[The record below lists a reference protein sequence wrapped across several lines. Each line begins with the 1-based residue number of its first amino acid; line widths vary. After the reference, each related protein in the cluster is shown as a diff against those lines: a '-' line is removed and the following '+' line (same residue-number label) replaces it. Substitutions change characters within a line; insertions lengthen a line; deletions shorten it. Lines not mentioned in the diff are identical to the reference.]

1 MQCELGDLDARVDGI
16 LHEQIT
22 VIAVGAEH
30 QRTAVGD
37 QPALATEVVFEG
49 GVFDV
54 ADVVGGDVEEDSHV
68 EGQAVDAV
76 DLVGLGGDLHHQVSH
91 AVIRGLAHHAE
102 RVQRLRR
109 GQLRRQHGMTV
120 KAEVHRR
127 EQRATAM
134 RIFVQDGM
142 RQIGGGGLAF
152 GAGDADDREFVLG
165 HAVEGGGQQAQGLA
179 RVVDDESRNLGVIGE
194 VTFRHIG
201 DETALLESVK
211 EFRPEAALAHQQR
224 AFAHGA
230 GVIGD
235 MRERHIGIVDAIG
248 IQAPTFRCDD
258 LIEQMMGGQQM
269 HAVGKGQ

>member
-1 MQCELGDLDARVDGI
+1 MV
-16 LHEQIT
+16 
-22 VIAVGAEH
+22 AVGAEH

-54 ADVVGGDVEEDSHV
+54 ADVVGGDVEEGSHV

-91 AVIRGLAHHAE
+91 AVVRGLAHHAE

-165 HAVEGGGQQAQGLA
+165 HAIEGGGQQAQGLA

-201 DETALLESVK
+201 DETALLEPVK

>member
-1 MQCELGDLDARVDGI
+1 M
-16 LHEQIT
+16 
-22 VIAVGAEH
+22 
-30 QRTAVGD
+30 
-37 QPALATEVVFEG
+37 
-49 GVFDV
+49 FDV
-54 ADVVGGDVEEDSHV
+54 ADVVGGDVEEGSHV

-91 AVIRGLAHHAE
+91 AVVRGLAHHAE

-165 HAVEGGGQQAQGLA
+165 HAVEGGGQQAHGL
-179 RVVDDESRNLGVIGE
+179 VHVLYDDADGFRAIGVFG
-194 VTFRHIG
+194 FRHVCG
-201 DETALLESVK
+201 QAFAVDAVK
-211 EFRPEAALAHQQR
+211 EFRLETALDEQHRTGLDLAGIVGDRPDRLIR
-224 AFAHGA
+224 AGQIRSVKRPSTAVNDFAKQMMLLQHVDCIGKRERCRFDRHFHGA
-230 GVIGD
+230 
-235 MRERHIGIVDAIG
+235 
-248 IQAPTFRCDD
+248 P
-258 LIEQMMGGQQM
+258 
-269 HAVGKGQ
+269 

>member
-1 MQCELGDLDARVDGI
+1 MAVE
-16 LHEQIT
+16 T
-22 VIAVGAEH
+22 VIDRGEQCATTVGIGVEDGL
-30 QRTAVGD
+30 R
-37 QPALATEVVFEG
+37 EVC
-49 GVFDV
+49 
-54 ADVVGGDVEEDSHV
+54 
-68 EGQAVDAV
+68 
-76 DLVGLGGDLHHQVSH
+76 
-91 AVIRGLAHHAE
+91 
-102 RVQRLRR
+102 
-109 GQLRRQHGMTV
+109 
-120 KAEVHRR
+120 
-127 EQRATAM
+127 
-134 RIFVQDGM
+134 
-142 RQIGGGGLAF
+142 GGGLAF

-201 DETALLESVK
+201 DETALFEPVK

-269 HAVGKGQ
+269 HAVCKGQ

>member
-1 MQCELGDLDARVDGI
+1 MSLMWSGEI
-16 LHEQIT
+16 E
-22 VIAVGAEH
+22 
-30 QRTAVGD
+30 
-37 QPALATEVVFEG
+37 EG
-49 GVFDV
+49 
-54 ADVVGGDVEEDSHV
+54 SHV

-91 AVIRGLAHHAE
+91 AVVRGLAHHAE

-165 HAVEGGGQQAQGLA
+165 HAVEGGGQQAHGL
-179 RVVDDESRNLGVIGE
+179 VHVLYDDADGFRAIGVFG
-194 VTFRHIG
+194 FRHVCG
-201 DETALLESVK
+201 
-211 EFRPEAALAHQQR
+211 
-224 AFAHGA
+224 
-230 GVIGD
+230 
-235 MRERHIGIVDAIG
+235 
-248 IQAPTFRCDD
+248 
-258 LIEQMMGGQQM
+258 
-269 HAVGKGQ
+269 